1 MPSPVDIARLVP
13 GIGVARRY
21 RPAWFR
27 NDVAAGLVLTAL
39 LVPQGMAYA
48 ELAGLPPVVGIYATM
63 VPLLAYA
70 VFGPSRILVLGPD
83 SAVAPVVAAA
93 VIPVAG
99 DDPDARVAFASL
111 LALIVG
117 ALCIAGGIA
126 RLGLL
131 TDLIS
136 KPVRVGYLAGIAVV
150 VLVDQVPQM
159 LGLDGSGDDFL
170 GDVEHL
176 ATTRP
181 DLDLAPLAIG
191 VGSFAVILACRRLAP
206 QVPGALVAVIGSIV
220 IVSAFDPSGVATLGL
235 VPEGLPSLALPDA
248 EGADLGEILLPALA
262 IALVAFADTSVLSR
276 SYAAKLGHRV
286 DQNQELA
293 ALGTANVAAGLFQGF
308 PISSSSSR
316 TPVAEAAGARTQL
329 AGVVAAVAL
338 GVVLV
343 FATGL
348 FENLPLVTLSAVIVA
363 AVLGLIDVPVFR
375 YLFRVDRTEFA
386 LAVSAALGVALL
398 GVLPGIGVAI
408 GLSVLNILWRAWHP
422 YTAVLARV
430 DGMKGYHDRQRHPEG
445 REVPGLLLFRFDAP
459 LFFANADVFRDGVL
473 EAVEK
478 AATPVR
484 VVMVAAEPITD
495 LDSTAADAVAALH
508 EQLRAQGVELAFA
521 ELKDPVKDKL
531 ARYGL
536 LDRIGPEHVYPTIG
550 VAVHAYIDAH
560 DVPWQDWED
569 EEEAGKPPRS
579 D

>member
-1 MPSPVDIARLVP
+1 M
-13 GIGVARRY
+13 
-21 RPAWFR
+21 
-27 NDVAAGLVLTAL
+27 
-39 LVPQGMAYA
+39 
-48 ELAGLPPVVGIYATM
+48 
-63 VPLLAYA
+63 
-70 VFGPSRILVLGPD
+70 
-83 SAVAPVVAAA
+83 
-93 VIPVAG
+93 
-99 DDPDARVAFASL
+99 
-111 LALIVG
+111 
-117 ALCIAGGIA
+117 
-126 RLGLL
+126 
-131 TDLIS
+131 
-136 KPVRVGYLAGIAVV
+136 
-150 VLVDQVPQM
+150 
-159 LGLDGSGDDFL
+159 
-170 GDVEHL
+170 
-176 ATTRP
+176 
-181 DLDLAPLAIG
+181 
-191 VGSFAVILACRRLAP
+191 
-206 QVPGALVAVIGSIV
+206 
-220 IVSAFDPSGVATLGL
+220 
-235 VPEGLPSLALPDA
+235 PEGLPSLALPDA
-248 EGADLGEILLPALA
+248 EGADLGQILLPALA

-293 ALGTANVAAGLFQGF
+293 ALGAANVAAGLFQGF

-329 AGVVAAVAL
+329 AGVVAAIAL

-363 AVLGLIDVPVFR
+363 AVLGLIDVPAFR

-422 YTAVLARV
+422 YTAVLSRRRRHEGLPRPAAPSRGAR
-430 DGMKGYHDRQRHPEG
+430 GARACSCSASTRRSSSPTPTSSATGCSRRW
-445 REVPGLLLFRFDAP
+445 RR
-459 LFFANADVFRDGVL
+459 
-473 EAVEK
+473 

-484 VVMVAAEPITD
+484 VVIVAAEPITD

-508 EQLRAQGVELAFA
+508 AQLRAQGVELAFA

-536 LDRIGPEHVYPTIG
+536 LELVGPEHLYPTIG
-550 VAVHAYIDAH
+550 AAVHAYVDEH

-569 EEEAGKPPRS
+569 VAEEAGKPPRS